1 MTVSRID
8 HVGINTSDFD
18 RALAFY
24 RDLLGLR
31 VLTEGTFSDSETA
44 ALLGLE
50 SVDLHIADLDSG
62 DGRVVEL
69 IEYIRPRGTQVA
81 YRLYDTPI
89 THIAFTVDDLADV
102 RERLVAAGVSVIS
115 RHEVAIHDPGGVFD
129 GATCLYLKGPDG
141 VILEL
146 VQRPPREVT

>member
-8 HVGINTSDFD
+8 HVGINTSDFA

-31 VLTEGTFSDSETA
+31 VLAEGTFSDSETA

-50 SVDLHIADLDSG
+50 SVELHIADLDSG

-69 IEYIRPRGTQVA
+69 IEYRRPRGARVA
-81 YRLYDTPI
+81 FQLYDWSVI
-89 THIAFTVDDLADV
+89 HIAFTVDDLTQV
-102 RERLVAAGVSVIS
+102 RERLVAAGISIIS
-115 RHEVAIHDPGGVFD
+115 RRPLTIHEPGGAFD
-129 GATCLYLKGPDG
+129 GATCLYVQAPEG
-141 VILEL
+141 VIVEL
-146 VQRPPREVT
+146 VQRPA